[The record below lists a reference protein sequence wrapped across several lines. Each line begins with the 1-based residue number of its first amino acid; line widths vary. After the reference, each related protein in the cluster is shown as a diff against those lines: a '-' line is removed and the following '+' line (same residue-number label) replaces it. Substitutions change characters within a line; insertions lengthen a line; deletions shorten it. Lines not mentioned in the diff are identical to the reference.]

1 MPGRRK
7 PKPLSSYLKS
17 ASIFLVAI
25 LAAEISVAGELR
37 RSMSFI
43 RPLLMG
49 DAYVAVADE
58 ASTLF
63 YNPAGI
69 VRLPE
74 NSVEFPTFQFLM
86 DERIRK
92 AITDPESLSGEFEG
106 VDETNFRS
114 RLNETVF
121 FDFNMRFPVI
131 VRAESDVA
139 FGLGVE
145 VLTFFEILGN
155 PVFPGLHLEFF
166 ADQVLF
172 LSLGHRLS
180 ENLAFAYTPKII
192 NRIGIDKFLTF
203 GEIFAAGSTA
213 SIENDPAF
221 KDLSEG
227 KNFTKFG
234 MDIGFLYKFQFWKSW
249 FPRGGLSFLNIGGVD
264 DSDKI
269 KGIEFGPRPSP
280 FEPPQAGE
288 LPQINTFGF
297 AVSPVFTGIR
307 YTIALDVVDFTRT
320 VLPGKD
326 WKKRS
331 RLGVEIGIG
340 PRKDGTA
347 LLAILAGL
355 NASHFSFGVLSRVW
369 IYEIGFGSYT
379 VELGNEAGDKPSDR
393 FAFIFGFRF

>member
-17 ASIFLVAI
+17 ASIFLAAI
-25 LAAEISVAGELR
+25 LVAEISVAGELR

-69 VRLPE
+69 VRVPKWSAE
-74 NSVEFPTFQFLM
+74 VFTPQFLM

-106 VDETNFRS
+106 VDETNFRT

-121 FDFNMRFPVI
+121 FDFNLRVPAI
-131 VRAESDVA
+131 VLAGNDVA

-166 ADQVLF
+166 TDGVLF
-172 LSLGHRLS
+172 LSLGYELT
-180 ENLAFAYTPKII
+180 EDLFFGFTPKVI

-221 KDLSEG
+221 KDLSDG
-227 KNFTKFG
+227 KSFTEFG
-234 MDIGFLYKFQFWKSW
+234 MDIGFLYQFPFWKGW
-249 FPRGGLSFLNIGGVD
+249 FPRGGLSFLNIGGID

-280 FEPPQAGE
+280 FDPPQAGE

-307 YTIALDVVDFTRT
+307 YTMALDVVDFTRT

-331 RLGVEIGIG
+331 RLGVEIGIAPG
-340 PRKDGTA
+340 KDGSA
-347 LLAILAGL
+347 LLAIMAGL
-355 NASHFSFGVLSRVW
+355 NATHFSFGVLSRVG

>member
-213 SIENDPAF
+213 SIENDQAF

-331 RLGVEIGIG
+331 RLGVEMGIG
-340 PRKDGTA
+340 PRRDGTA

>member
-213 SIENDPAF
+213 SIENDQAF

-331 RLGVEIGIG
+331 RLGVEMGLG
-340 PRKDGTA
+340 PRRDGTA

>member
-7 PKPLSSYLKS
+7 LKPLSPYLKS
-17 ASIFLVAI
+17 ASLFLVAI

-74 NSVEFPTFQFLM
+74 NSVEFPNFQFLM
-86 DERIRK
+86 DERIQK
-92 AITDPESLSGEFEG
+92 AITDPDSISGEFEG
-106 VDETNFRS
+106 VDETNFRD

-121 FDFNMRFPVI
+121 FDFNLRFPVI

-155 PVFPGLHLEFF
+155 PVFPGLHLEFYR
-166 ADQVLF
+166 DGVLF
-172 LSLGHRLS
+172 LSLGYELT
-180 ENLAFAYTPKII
+180 EDLFFGFTPKII

-234 MDIGFLYKFQFWKSW
+234 VDIGFLYQFQFWKSW
-249 FPRGGLSFLNIGGVD
+249 FPRGGLSFLNIGGID

-280 FEPPQAGE
+280 FDPPQAGE

-297 AVSPVFTGIR
+297 AVSPMFTGIR

-331 RLGVEIGIG
+331 RLGFEIGIG
-340 PRKDGTA
+340 PREDGTA

-355 NASHFSFGVLSRVW
+355 NATHSSFGVLSRVW

-393 FAFIFGFRF
+393 FVFIFGFRF